1 MTILRRHLI
10 SLSAAL
16 VAGLGLPAAHA
27 VERWNMSVEQPDG
40 NYIAGVA
47 RDFAADV
54 AKLSNGELEIKTHSN
69 SVLFKRPELKRAV
82 QTGQVQVGD
91 VLISV
96 LGNEDA
102 LYEVDAVPLL
112 ARDFDSAWK
121 LWQASREGLEARLAK
136 QGIKLLYSVPWPPQ
150 GIYTK
155 TPVTSMANFKGL
167 KFRAYNAATSRMVE
181 LMGASPTTVNS
192 GDVPQAFGTGLI
204 EAMITSPATGVDSQ
218 AWDFVK
224 YYYDVQ
230 AFIPKNVTMVNA
242 RAFNSLSPAAQ
253 KAVTDAAAAAEKR
266 GWDTARAQTASLTK
280 TLADKGMTDQDM
292 LVSRYLTLSRDPDTT
307 PASPALSNTSSPLLA
322 EMPPLPCPP
331 QPSNMTAADTA
342 TDTADVVRKA
352 RGHLLNVNAELIN
365 GSLSGFRVRVR

>member
-1 MTILRRHLI
+1 MTLSRRYL
-10 SLSAAL
+10 LSAFTVAC
-16 VAGLGLPAAHA
+16 AGLSSAHA
-27 VERWNMSVEQPDG
+27 AEKWNMSAEQPDG
-40 NYIAGVA
+40 NYITGVA
-47 RDFAADV
+47 KEFAADV
-54 AKLSNGELEIKTHSN
+54 TKATKGELEIKVHSN
-69 SVLFKRPELKRAV
+69 SVLFKRPDLKRAV
-82 QTGQVQVGD
+82 QTGQVPVGD

-102 LYEVDAVPLL
+102 MFEVDAVPLM

-121 LWQASREGLEARLAK
+121 LWQASRPGIEQRLAK

-155 TPVTSMANFKGL
+155 VPVKSMADYKGM

-218 AWDFVK
+218 AWDFSK

-242 RAFNSLSPAAQ
+242 RAFAMLSPASQ
-253 KAVTDAAAAAEKR
+253 KAVMDAAAAAEKR
-266 GWDTARAQTASLTK
+266 GWDEARKQTATLTQ
-280 TLADKGMTDQDM
+280 TLATKGMT
-292 LVSRYLTLSRDPDTT
+292 VGP
-307 PASPALSNTSSPLLA
+307 
-322 EMPPLPCPP
+322 MPPAMVPDLAKIGAT
-331 QPSNMTAADTA
+331 MADEWVKKA
-342 TDTADVVRKA
+342 GADGQA
-352 RGHLLNVNAELIN
+352 LIAKMP
-365 GSLSGFRVRVR
+365 R

>member
-1 MTILRRHLI
+1 MILNRRHL
-10 SLSAAL
+10 LST
-16 VAGLGLPAAHA
+16 VAVLCMGMTSAHA
-27 VERWNMSVEQPDG
+27 AEKWNMSAEQPDG
-40 NYIAGVA
+40 NYITGVA
-47 RDFAADV
+47 KEFAADV
-54 AKLSNGELEIKTHSN
+54 AKATKGELEIKVHSN
-69 SVLFKRPELKRAV
+69 SVLFKRPDLKRAV
-82 QTGQVQVGD
+82 QTGQVPVGD

-102 LYEVDAVPLL
+102 MFEADAVPLM

-121 LWQASREGLEARLAK
+121 LWQASKPGIEQRLAK

-155 TPVTSMANFKGL
+155 VPVKSMADFKGM

-218 AWDFVK
+218 AWDFSK

-242 RAFNSLSPAAQ
+242 RAFAKLSPASQ
-253 KAVTDAAAAAEKR
+253 KAVMDAAAAAEKR
-266 GWDTARAQTASLTK
+266 GWDEARKQTSTLTQ
-280 TLADKGMTDQDM
+280 TLAKNGMTVGPMPAAMAPDLAKIGATMADEWVKKAGADGKA
-292 LVSRYLTLSRDPDTT
+292 LVDKL
-307 PASPALSNTSSPLLA
+307 
-322 EMPPLPCPP
+322 
-331 QPSNMTAADTA
+331 
-342 TDTADVVRKA
+342 K
-352 RGHLLNVNAELIN
+352 
-365 GSLSGFRVRVR
+365 

>member
-1 MTILRRHLI
+1 MKQTRRITL
-10 SLSAAL
+10 AAL
-16 VAGLGLPAAHA
+16 ALAAIGVSPAQAA
-27 VERWNMSVEQPDG
+27 EKWNMSVEQPDG

-47 RDFAADV
+47 RDFAAEV
-54 AKLSNGELEIKTHSN
+54 TKASNGELEIKTHSN

-102 LYEVDAVPLL
+102 MYEIDAVPLL

-121 LWQASREGLEARLAK
+121 LWQASRAGIEQRLAK

-167 KFRAYNAATSRMVE
+167 KFRAYNAATSRLVE

-242 RAFNSLSPAAQ
+242 RAFNSLSPALQ
-253 KAVTDAAAAAEKR
+253 KVVTDAAAAAEKR
-266 GWDTARAQTASLTK
+266 GWETARAQTSTLTQ
-280 TLADKGMTDQDM
+280 TLASKGM
-292 LVSRYLTLSRDPDTT
+292 VVGKT
-307 PASPALSNTSSPLLA
+307 PPAI
-322 EMPPLPCPP
+322 E
-331 QPSNMTAADTA
+331 
-342 TDTADVVRKA
+342 
-352 RGHLLNVNAELIN
+352 AELGKI
-365 GSLSGFRVRVR
+365 GATMAEAWVAKAGPDGKAAIDAAKR

>member
-1 MTILRRHLI
+1 MNPIRRLT
-10 SLSAAL
+10 LAT
-16 VAGLGLPAAHA
+16 LGLFAIGAAPAHA
-27 VERWNMSVEQPDG
+27 QERWNMSVEQPDG
-40 NYIAGVA
+40 NYISAVA

-54 AKLSNGELEIKTHSN
+54 AKATNGQLEIKTHSN

-102 LYEVDAVPLL
+102 MYEVDAVPLL

-121 LWQASREGLEARLAK
+121 LWQASRPAIEARLAK

-150 GIYTK
+150 GVYTK
-155 TPVTSMANFKGL
+155 QPVKQMSDFKGL
-167 KFRAYNAATSRMVE
+167 KFRAYNAATSRLVE

-242 RAFNSLSPAAQ
+242 RAFERLAPPIQ
-253 KAVTDAAAAAEKR
+253 KAVLEAAAAAEKR
-266 GWDTARAQTASLTK
+266 GWETARKQTGALTQ
-280 TLADKGMTDQDM
+280 TLASKGMTVGPTPPAIDADLAKIGATMAEDWLKKAGPEGKAVLDQ
-292 LVSRYLTLSRDPDTT
+292 
-307 PASPALSNTSSPLLA
+307 
-322 EMPPLPCPP
+322 
-331 QPSNMTAADTA
+331 
-342 TDTADVVRKA
+342 A
-352 RGHLLNVNAELIN
+352 R
-365 GSLSGFRVRVR
+365 R

>member
-1 MTILRRHLI
+1 MTFNRRILMTAW
-10 SLSAAL
+10 AA
-16 VAGLGLPAAHA
+16 AACLGLSTAQAA
-27 VERWNMSVEQPDG
+27 EKWNMSAEQPDG
-40 NYIAGVA
+40 NYITGVA
-47 RDFAADV
+47 KEFAENVGKAT
-54 AKLSNGELEIKTHSN
+54 KGELEIKVHSN
-69 SVLFKRPELKRAV
+69 SVLFKRAELKRAV
-82 QTGQVQVGD
+82 QTGQVPMGD

-121 LWQASREGLEARLAK
+121 LWQASRPAIEERLAK

-155 TPVTSMANFKGL
+155 VPVKAMSDFKGM
-167 KFRAYNAATSRMVE
+167 KFRAYNAATSRLVE

-218 AWDFVK
+218 AWDFSK

-242 RAFNSLSPAAQ
+242 RAFAKLSPAAQ
-253 KAVTDAAAAAEKR
+253 KAVLDAAAAAEKK
-266 GWDTARAQTASLTK
+266 GWEEARKQTSTLTQ
-280 TLADKGMTDQDM
+280 TLAKNGMT
-292 LVSRYLTLSRDPDTT
+292 VGKT
-307 PASPALSNTSSPLLA
+307 PAAIETDLA
-322 EMPPLPCPP
+322 KIG
-331 QPSNMTAADTA
+331 A
-342 TDTADVVRKA
+342 TMAEEWVKKA
-352 RGHLLNVNAELIN
+352 GPDGKAVIEKAKR
-365 GSLSGFRVRVR
+365 

>member
-1 MTILRRHLI
+1 MTMNRRYI
-10 SLSAAL
+10 LSACAAACLAL
-16 VAGLGLPAAHA
+16 PSAWAAQK
-27 VERWNMSVEQPDG
+27 WNMSAEQPDG
-40 NYIAGVA
+40 NYITAVA

-54 AKLSNGELEIKTHSN
+54 AKATKGELEIKVHSN
-69 SVLFKRPELKRAV
+69 SVLFKRPDLKRAV

-96 LGNEDA
+96 LGNEDPI
-102 LYEVDAVPLL
+102 YEVDAVPLL

-121 LWQASREGLEARLAK
+121 LWQASRATMEARLAK

-155 TPVTSMANFKGL
+155 VPVKEMSDFKGM

-218 AWDFVK
+218 AWDFSK

-242 RAFNSLSPAAQ
+242 RAFNQLPPASQ
-253 KAVTDAAAAAEKR
+253 KALLEAAARAEKKGWDAARKQTSELTEKLAKN
-266 GWDTARAQTASLTK
+266 GMVVGPTPPAINADLTK
-280 TLADKGMTDQDM
+280 VGATMADEWLKKAGPDGKAILDQ
-292 LVSRYLTLSRDPDTT
+292 
-307 PASPALSNTSSPLLA
+307 
-322 EMPPLPCPP
+322 
-331 QPSNMTAADTA
+331 
-342 TDTADVVRKA
+342 A
-352 RGHLLNVNAELIN
+352 R
-365 GSLSGFRVRVR
+365 R

>member
-1 MTILRRHLI
+1 MTLHRRHLL

-16 VAGLGLPAAHA
+16 AAGLGLPAAHA

-40 NYIAGVA
+40 NYIAAVA

-54 AKLSNGELEIKTHSN
+54 AKASNGELEIKTHSN

-82 QTGQVQVGD
+82 QSGQVQVGD

-102 LYEVDAVPLL
+102 MFEIDAVPLL

-121 LWQASREGLEARLAK
+121 LWQASRPGIEARLAK

-155 TPVTSMANFKGL
+155 VPVKQMSDFKGL
-167 KFRAYNAATSRMVE
+167 KFRAYNAATSRLVE
-181 LMGASPTTVNS
+181 LMGASPTTVSS

-242 RAFNSLSPAAQ
+242 RAFNSLSPALQ

-266 GWDTARAQTASLTK
+266 GWDTARAQTSTLTK
-280 TLADKGMTDQDM
+280 MLASKGMT
-292 LVSRYLTLSRDPDTT
+292 VGAT
-307 PASPALSNTSSPLLA
+307 PPAI
-322 EMPPLPCPP
+322 E
-331 QPSNMTAADTA
+331 
-342 TDTADVVRKA
+342 
-352 RGHLLNVNAELIN
+352 AELVKI
-365 GSLSGFRVRVR
+365 GAVMADDWVKKAGPDGKAAIEQARR